1 MQNVRNHLD
10 FELVNTPERFQKCV
24 NSPTYRHRHIITE
37 NLVGVEKDYQ
47 TIKLNKPIYMGMSML
62 DYSKIHVYSF
72 YYDVLKPKYDDNIYR
87 Y

>member
-24 NSPTYRHRHIITE
+24 NSPTSRHRHIITE